1 MEILESFQ
9 QEYTPLQTP
18 FKQTPESL
26 MDMPKKPRVLAPIV
40 PKNRKMPRPGR
51 KPVVE
56 EVYFFTTYVAQQY
69 TQIATH
75 PAS

>member
-1 MEILESFQ
+1 
-9 QEYTPLQTP
+9 
-18 FKQTPESL
+18 

-51 KPVVE
+51 KPVAE

-75 PAS
+75 PKS